1 MRRVVL
7 RGLRDAA
14 GALGRAVAGDEY
26 AHDVRA
32 GLGSSV
38 EARAQNAPAHRGCA
52 DVTTGVVDA
61 VSYLGL
67 GRVFT
72 GLQTGNVV
80 VPGFALAGT
89 EGFSAAPPGGIPRQF
104 LRRCVAGRQIGRSS
118 EPSPPPVVFSCAVD
132 RSAAG
137 GRCRGS
143 RRRAANRR
151 RDGPTPAG
159 HRVAGR
165 RDGSPQRHGTPLA
178 VPEVTT
184 TVVTS
189 TITAL
194 AADSAVPGAG
204 VTRGLWQL
212 AAIAIRLVGAVA
224 GALLVRVSLF
234 LPFVLVASL
243 IAVAAGAYLAPVVV
257 RERRRSRSP
266 GPPASGS

>member
-1 MRRVVL
+1 MVL
-7 RGLRDAA
+7 RALRDAA
-14 GALGRAVAGDEY
+14 GALGRAVAGEEY
-26 AHDVRA
+26 AHDVRV
-32 GLGSSV
+32 GW
-38 EARAQNAPAHRGCA
+38 APASKPARRTLPLI
-52 DVTTGVVDA
+52 VVVLTFTTGVVDA

-80 VPGFALAGT
+80 VLGFALAGT
-89 EGFSAAPPGGIPRQF
+89 EGFSVAPPAVSLASFFVGAWLGGR
-104 LRRCVAGRQIGRSS
+104 LAAHLSRRHRRWFSLALSIEALLVAVAAAAAAGLPTDVATARRMLVIVLLAAGMGL
-118 EPSPPPVVFSCAVD
+118 
-132 RSAAG
+132 RSATV
-137 GRCRGS
+137 
-143 RRRAANRR
+143 RR
-151 RDGPTPAG
+151 
-159 HRVAGR
+159 
-165 RDGSPQRHGTPLA
+165 LA

-194 AADSAVPGAG
+194 AADSAVPGVG
-204 VTRGLWQL
+204 VARRLWRL
-212 AAIAIRLVGAVA
+212 ATIAIRLVGAVA

-234 LPFVLVASL
+234 VPFLLVASL